1 MGNLRFHYDVKD
13 LFNFAVEVLKSGS
26 YSEESAQATAYALL
40 EADKRGIF
48 SHGIAGGTGLEEAVK
63 RVGITA
69 TVDPKAEPIILEQK
83 YPSIAVIDANGAPG
97 HITSMMAVDMVQ
109 KLGRKQGLARVF
121 VNNAN
126 HYGAAGVWSNKI
138 AENNDMIGIVTCT
151 TIACARPMGDDPEG
165 LDYTK
170 GAGKEVRVGTNP
182 VAISVPHEEGILTL
196 DMALTRMAIS
206 YGIKT
211 LKAGTKL
218 SIPEYIADKD
228 YKSTLEPLDLF
239 DPKGGDLKGSL
250 FPHGSTFSGYK
261 GDVQLRMIEVIHSLG
276 GGPIKKVPI
285 GKTDKRRRISHT
297 FEAQMTDFLYTKEEA
312 LERVRELMKD
322 YENNY
327 FGPASRWPGDR
338 ANEAIIY
345 SLTEGIPYSKGQID
359 TLKRAA
365 EYVGRDFHSM
375 IQSVGKKQFPE
386 KIFSK

>member
-1 MGNLRFHYDVKD
+1 MEKIRDHYNVKD
-13 LFNFAVEVLKSGS
+13 LFSFTVEVLMNGD
-26 YSEESAQATAYALL
+26 YSEKSSQATAYALL

-69 TVDPKAEPIILEQK
+69 TVNPTAEPIILKQK

-97 HITSMMAVDMVQ
+97 HITSMMAIDKV
-109 KLGRKQGLARVF
+109 KALGRSQGLARVY

-126 HYGAAGVWSNKI
+126 HFGAAGVWSAKI
-138 AENNDMIGIVTCT
+138 AENSDMIGIVSCT
-151 TIACARPMGDDPEG
+151 TIACARTMGDDPEG

-182 VAISVPHEEGILTL
+182 IAISVPHEDGVMTL

-206 YGIKT
+206 YGIKA
-211 LKAGTKL
+211 LKAGKKL
-218 SIPEYIADKD
+218 TIPEYIADKD
-228 YKSTLEPLDLF
+228 YNSTLNPLDLF
-239 DPKGGDLKGSL
+239 DQKGGDLKGSL
-250 FPHGSTFSGYK
+250 FPHGSTYSGYK
-261 GDVQLRMIEVIHSLG
+261 GDIQLRMIEVINSLG

-297 FEAQMTDFLYTKEEA
+297 FEAQMTDFLYSKEEA

-322 YENNY
+322 YEINY

-338 ANEAIIY
+338 AKEAIKY
-345 SLTEGIPYSKGQID
+345 ALKEGIPYSKGQIE
-359 TLKRAA
+359 TLKRSAA
-365 EYVGRDFHSM
+365 FVGLDFNAM
-375 IQSVGKKQFPE
+375 IQSMGKKPYPAEVF
-386 KIFSK
+386 KK